1 MASLLVGGLGLNHS
15 SSAKCRYQSMLIWVF
30 TNVHECSGCPKVS
43 KLSSRPKA
51 EPRCFANPWVFHSS
65 KIHKFCWDCFLL
77 KHQETSFLNQIE
89 LIIKNV
95 TSKSRICSPTALSS
109 WRIAVF
115 PTWSRRSRWS
125 QWSRVLILYHFAML
139 LISSWQLISKCCTP
153 VQPPRTRIS
162 VELEILTAFRLSK
175 DVYS

>member
-15 SSAKCRYQSMLIWVF
+15 SSAKCRYQSMLIWAFVD
-30 TNVHECSGCPKVS
+30 VLVVQRYQSWAQDQ
-43 KLSSRPKA
+43 KLSHDALLIPESFIQDSQILLRMFSFKT
-51 EPRCFANPWVFHSS
+51 PR
-65 KIHKFCWDCFLL
+65 
-77 KHQETSFLNQIE
+77 KHPFWTQIE